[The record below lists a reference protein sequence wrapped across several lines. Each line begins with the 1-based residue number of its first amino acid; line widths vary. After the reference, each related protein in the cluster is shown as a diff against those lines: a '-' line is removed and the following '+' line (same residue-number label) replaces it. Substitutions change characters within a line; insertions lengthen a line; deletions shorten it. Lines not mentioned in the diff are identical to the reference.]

1 MAEQRT
7 LGKAD
12 MARKSSKGGGALI
25 ALLLLVGLPIWL
37 GSKVVG
43 SVGWIMPTVLIAG
56 LIIVAALYKRK
67 KHSDRVR
74 YLMEKYN
81 DQEIVDRIIG
91 GYFWQG
97 QTEAQ
102 LIDSI
107 GHPLAKDNK
116 VMKSAI
122 RQVWKYNQRGKNR
135 YGLRVTVENG
145 RVVGWDN
152 KS

>member
-1 MAEQRT
+1 
-7 LGKAD
+7 
-12 MARKSSKGGGALI
+12 MARRSSKGEGALI
-25 ALLLLVGLPIWL
+25 ALLLIVGIPIYLV
-37 GSKVVG
+37 SKLVE
-43 SVGWIMPTVLIAG
+43 SVGWVTPV
-56 LIIVAALYKRK
+56 LIIVGIVIANFLYKRK
-67 KHSDRVR
+67 KHNDRVR

-81 DQEIVDRIIG
+81 DQEVVDRIMD

-97 QTEAQ
+97 QTEEQ

-107 GHPLAKDNK
+107 GQPVAKDNK
-116 VMKSAI
+116 VLKTAV

-145 RVVGWDN
+145 LVVGWDN